1 MIRLLLAITLSGA
14 APFQCA
20 SDPDPNRRLEDTPA
34 EALWGLAERFR
45 AQSNEPARLVALHEL
60 VERYPT
66 SAEAERARMV
76 LDGQHIDPDPR
87 ECVEPVNDCDQDCDE
102 DCDQDCED
110 D

>member
-1 MIRLLLAITLSGA
+1 MIRLLLALTIGGA

-34 EALWGLAERFR
+34 EALWNLAERFR
-45 AQSNEPARLVALHEL
+45 AQSDEAARSVALHEL

-66 SAEAERARMV
+66 SGEAERARMV
-76 LDGQHIDPDPR
+76 LEGRDVEPDPR
-87 ECVEPVNDCDQDCDE
+87 VCVDVDE
-102 DCDQDCED
+102 DEED